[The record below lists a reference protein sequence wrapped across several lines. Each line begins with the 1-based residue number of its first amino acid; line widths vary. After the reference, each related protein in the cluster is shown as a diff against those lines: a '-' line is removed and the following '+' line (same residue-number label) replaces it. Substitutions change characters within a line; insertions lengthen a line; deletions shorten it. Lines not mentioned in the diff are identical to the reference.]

1 MTYIEYIKPL
11 QQSLNLEILT
21 DEPMSKHTSFRIG
34 GAAEI
39 FVRPKTAE
47 EFCLIWDVC
56 LQHQIPI
63 TILGDGTNVLISD
76 SGLKGVVVVTN
87 KMNSITVE
95 NKYENENEGE
105 RITALAGARLSKLAE
120 TACLAG
126 LAGLEFA
133 SGIPGTV
140 GGAVFMNAGAYD
152 SEIKD
157 VCESVTMLVNGAVK
171 TLTTEQM
178 GFGYR
183 KSIVQHGGMLI
194 LEAVFKL
201 QKGNTQEI
209 REKMNELNS
218 RRRTTQPLDFPS
230 AGSAFKRPVGF
241 FAGKLI
247 QDSGLRGFSV
257 GGAQVSEKHTG
268 FIINKGNATAND
280 VIALIRAVREKVHAD
295 SGIWLEPEIQMFGDD
310 LCV

>member
-21 DEPMSKHTSFRIG
+21 DEPLSKHTSFRIG
-34 GAAEI
+34 GPAEI
-39 FVRPKTAE
+39 FVRPKTKE
-47 EFCLIWDVC
+47 EFCSLWDVC
-56 LQHQIPI
+56 SQHQIPT
-63 TILGDGTNVLISD
+63 TILGDGTNVLVSD

-87 KMNSITVE
+87 KMNSITIE
-95 NKYENENEGE
+95 EDE
-105 RITALAGARLSKLAE
+105 ITAQAGARLSKLAE
-120 TACLAG
+120 TACNEG

-140 GGAVFMNAGAYD
+140 GGAVCMNAGAYG

-157 VCESVTMLVNGAVK
+157 VCALVTMIVNGEVK
-171 TLTTEQM
+171 TLTNEQM
-178 GFGYR
+178 GFDYR
-183 KSIVQHGGMLI
+183 KSIVQQGRMVI
-194 LEAVFKL
+194 VEATFKL

-209 REKMNELNS
+209 REKMNDLNT

-230 AGSAFKRPVGF
+230 AGSTFKRPVGY

-247 QDSGLRGFSV
+247 QDSGLRGFSI

-268 FIINKGNATAND
+268 FIINKGGATAND
-280 VIALIRAVREKVHAD
+280 VIALIKAVREKVHAD
-295 SGIWLEPEIQMFGDD
+295 SGIWLEPEIKMFGDD

>member
-11 QQSLNLEILT
+11 LPNIELLAE
-21 DEPMSKHTSFRIG
+21 EPLSKHTSFRIG

-39 FVRPKTAE
+39 FARPQTTL

-56 LQHQIPI
+56 SKHQIPI

-76 SGLKGVVVVTN
+76 SGLRGVVVVTN
-87 KMNSITVE
+87 KMNLITVE
-95 NKYENENEGE
+95 EENNGE
-105 RITALAGARLSKLAE
+105 RIKALAGARLSKLAE

-126 LAGLEFA
+126 LTGLEFA

-140 GGAVFMNAGAYD
+140 GGAVYMNAGAYGND
-152 SEIKD
+152 IKD
-157 VCESVTMLVNGAVK
+157 VCESVTMLISGVDAPAATIFSCN
-171 TLTTEQM
+171 EM

-183 KSIVQHGGMLI
+183 KSIVQQGGMFV

-209 REKMNELNS
+209 REKMTELNN

-230 AGSAFKRPVGF
+230 AGSTFKRPTGH

-268 FIINKGNATAND
+268 FVINKGKATAND
-280 VIALIRAVREKVHAD
+280 VITLIKAIREKVHTD